1 MIFVVKHTTNFTV
14 KARRA
19 ANQNIIISD
28 RIPSGQSKI
37 SNKTFEL
44 TKLEP
49 KTLEV
54 LRVC

>member
-1 MIFVVKHTTNFTV
+1 MVKHTTNFTV

-19 ANQNIIISD
+19 ANQNIIVSD